1 MMTKWALTKA
11 GDITAKPEGKTAR
24 RHNIGHKH
32 HKEAKYKIHITKP
45 SMTDFID

>member
-32 HKEAKYKIHITKP
+32 HKEAK
-45 SMTDFID
+45 